1 LATPRIGKIFHLI
14 HATEDFF
21 PLMEWYD
28 RVFEPR
34 HFVDHKTDSYP
45 YWPVEKRN
53 ANLIVIGDTIIEP
66 LSPAKQVEGWDVMP
80 VGRFIQ
86 RFGAHWHS
94 IAFYVDDI
102 QAMYDDLRSKDIR
115 VFASG
120 GGAAASALTSD
131 DAIFSHPKDTSGALE
146 FMERIPKNADDPR
159 FLPGWNP
166 SWWST
171 NHPLGLERLES
182 ITVVVNDVE
191 RAAATYERVVDA
203 RVLAKSESTMTS
215 TRNIYVG
222 IGEDTV
228 IELAQPL
235 EPSSLAGA
243 DLAKNGEIMHATTW
257 KVVDL
262 DRAAAHLESNGVAI
276 LDRDDVTIVADPAHT
291 FGAIFRFTTRD
302 DLSMPTQ

>member
-1 LATPRIGKIFHLI
+1 LATTRIGKIFHLI

-34 HFVDHKTDSYP
+34 HFVDHKTDSFP
-45 YWPVEKRN
+45 YWDVEKRN
-53 ANLIVIGDTIIEP
+53 ANLIVIADTVIEP
-66 LSPAKQVEGWDVMP
+66 LGPATQVEGWEVMP

-94 IAFYVDDI
+94 IAWYVDDI
-102 QAMYDDLRSKDIR
+102 QAMYDDLTAKDIR

-120 GGAAASALTSD
+120 GGASAARLTSD

-146 FMERIPKNADDPR
+146 FMERIPRNADDPR

-166 SWWST
+166 SWWAT
-171 NHPLGLERLES
+171 NHPLGLERLAS

-191 RAAATYERVVDA
+191 QAAATWERAVDA
-203 RVLAKSESTMTS
+203 RVLTKGDSTLAATTS
-215 TRNIYVG
+215 IHVA

-228 IELAQPL
+228 VELAQPL

-257 KVVDL
+257 KVRDL
-262 DRAAAHLESNGVAI
+262 DQAIAHLKSNGVAV
-276 LDRDDVTIVADPAHT
+276 LDRDDMTIVADPADT
-291 FGAIFRFTTRD
+291 FGAIFRFTTRE
-302 DLSMPTQ
+302 DLS